1 MMQVSFDVML
11 GDRFVCSMRCE
22 HNPIVPL
29 SMDRL
34 QKLIVRKY
42 PSLRGK
48 EFIILFNKSRKQKDG
63 KRM

>member
-1 MMQVSFDVML
+1 MQVSFDVML

-22 HNPIVPL
+22 HNPMVSL

-34 QKLIVRKY
+34 RKLIVSKY

-63 KRM
+63 KRR

>member
-22 HNPIVPL
+22 HNPMVSL

-34 QKLIVRKY
+34 QELIVNQH
-42 PSLRGK
+42 PSLREK
-48 EFIILFNKSRKQKDG
+48 DFKIKFNKIK
-63 KRM
+63 

>member
-34 QKLIVRKY
+34 QKLIVSKY
-42 PSLRGK
+42 PSLREK
-48 EFIILFNKSRKQKDG
+48 DFKIKFNKIK
-63 KRM
+63 

>member
-1 MMQVSFDVML
+1 MQVSFDVML

-34 QKLIVRKY
+34 QKLIVSKY
-42 PSLRGK
+42 PSLREK
-48 EFIILFNKSRKQKDG
+48 DFKIKFNKIK
-63 KRM
+63 